1 MFHPALYLAG
11 IHLRRGAEL
20 DHKGMI
26 RAQRGMWASIV

>member
-1 MFHPALYLAG
+1 MFHPTLYLAG
-11 IHLRRGAEL
+11 IRPRREAEL